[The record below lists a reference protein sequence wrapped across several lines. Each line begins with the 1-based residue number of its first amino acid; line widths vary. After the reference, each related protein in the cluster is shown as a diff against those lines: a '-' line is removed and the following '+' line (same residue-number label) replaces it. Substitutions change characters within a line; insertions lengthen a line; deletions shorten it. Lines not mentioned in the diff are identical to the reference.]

1 MWLRDKKSRRG
12 KEVYRV
18 DYETI
23 KATVMSCGLIGAAH
37 AAAASD
43 GRIDAAALAPR
54 VVGDENARPPSVA

>member
-1 MWLRDKKSRRG
+1 M
-12 KEVYRV
+12 YRV